1 MKIRKLMVLPLIIV
15 TFTSC
20 ELNHGTTS
28 NDNEDIGSIS
38 SDKTEG
44 EISSPIN
51 SNTSQI
57 EQSTTE
63 EIDGNL
69 IKLKVWCEYKQ
80 TGFIEETVEKFKDIY
95 QDVKFDFTIE
105 SVYESAA
112 LSKMEK
118 DFDSSADVFHFY
130 GGDLT
135 QLNKQ
140 GFLYDFNDDG
150 SRITLNSLEFSN
162 GCLSSGQIDDKQYAI
177 PYTSNTYFMYYDP
190 NVYKKEDV
198 KSVENMLKV
207 NVSEKK
213 SSYKYNAAFD
223 FGNGWYGQSILYSS
237 GATVNETT
245 GSFDNAEQG
254 ASYLA
259 KCAHNEKLVMAEG
272 YLNAIKDAAAV
283 VTGSWDAAA
292 IKEKFG
298 DGYACA
304 PLPTLNFGDG
314 EVPWKAVG
322 NYEMIGV
329 KSSSQEEVFASKFAL
344 FLSSAEIQRDRYI
357 RYGQAPT
364 NEKTIEYPEVAS
376 CKEIV
381 VQTQTLAY
389 TFTQPTTLY
398 DKNNYW
404 NFYNS
409 FWSDLKVAD
418 TDEKVSIALQSF
430 NENLKKNFSSSI

>member
-1 MKIRKLMVLPLIIV
+1 MKIKKLMVLPLIIV

-20 ELNHGTTS
+20 ELNLGTSGLLSNETTS
-28 NDNEDIGSIS
+28 NVNENIESIS
-38 SDKTEG
+38 SDKT
-44 EISSPIN
+44 
-51 SNTSQI
+51 QI

-63 EIDGNL
+63 AIDRNL
-69 IKLKVWCEYKQ
+69 VKLKVWCDPSQ
-80 TGFIEETVEKFKDIY
+80 TIFIKETMEKFKDIY
-95 QDVKFDFTIE
+95 PDVKFDFTIE
-105 SVYESAA
+105 GVSDWDV
-112 LSKMEK
+112 LSIIEK
-118 DFDSSADVFHFY
+118 NFDSTADVFHF
-130 GGDLT
+130 GVDQFT
-135 QLNKQ
+135 QLYNQ
-140 GFLYDFNDDG
+140 GFLHDFNDDE
-150 SRITLNSLEFSN
+150 SRKTLNSLGISSA
-162 GCLSSGQIDDKQYAI
+162 CLSGGQIDGKQYAI
-177 PYTSNTYFMYYDP
+177 PYTTYTYFMYYDS
-190 NVYKKEDV
+190 NVYTKEDV

-223 FGNGWYGQSILYSS
+223 FGNGWHGQSILYSS

-254 ASYLA
+254 TSYLA
-259 KCAHNEKLVMAEG
+259 KCAHNEKLLMAG
-272 YLNAIKDAAAV
+272 VAIKDAAAV
-283 VTGSWDAAA
+283 VTGLWDAAA

-304 PLPTLNFGDG
+304 PLPTLNFKDE

-329 KSSSQEEVFASKFAL
+329 KSSSQESAFASRFAL
-344 FLSSAEIQRDRYI
+344 FLSSAEIQRDRFI
-357 RYGQAPT
+357 RCGQAPT
-364 NEKTIEYPEVAS
+364 NEKVLEYPDVAS

-381 VQTQTLAY
+381 AQTQTLAY
-389 TFTQPTTLY
+389 TFTQPSTLY

-409 FWSDLKVAD
+409 FWSDLNVAD

>member
-1 MKIRKLMVLPLIIV
+1 MKIKKLMVLPLIIV

-20 ELNHGTTS
+20 ELNLGTSGLLS
-28 NDNEDIGSIS
+28 NE
-38 SDKTEG
+38 T
-44 EISSPIN
+44 
-51 SNTSQI
+51 TSQI

-63 EIDGNL
+63 EINENL
-69 IKLKVWCEYKQ
+69 VKLKVWCDESQ
-80 TGFIEETVEKFKDIY
+80 IIFIKETVEKFKDIY
-95 QDVKFDFTIE
+95 PDVKFNFTIDDV
-105 SVYESAA
+105 SDSDA
-112 LSKMEK
+112 LSKMER
-118 DFDSSADVFHFY
+118 DFDSSADVFHFCV
-130 GGDLT
+130 DQFT
-135 QLNKQ
+135 QLYKQ
-140 GFLYDFNDDG
+140 GFLHDFNDDE
-150 SRITLNSLEFSN
+150 SRKTLNSLGISSA
-162 GCLSSGQIDDKQYAI
+162 CLFNGQIDGKQYAI
-177 PYTSNTYFMYYDP
+177 PYTPNTYFMYYDS
-190 NVYKKEDV
+190 NVYTKEDV

-223 FGNGWYGQSILYSS
+223 FGNSWYGQSILYSS

-254 ASYLA
+254 TKYLA
-259 KCAHNEKLVMAEG
+259 KCAHNEKLVMAG
-272 YLNAIKDAAAV
+272 GTSNIGIDAAAV
-283 VTGSWDAAA
+283 VSGSWDAA
-292 IKEKFG
+292 IINSVLG

-322 NYEMIGV
+322 DYRMIGV
-329 KSSSQEEVFASKFAL
+329 KSSSQEEVFASRFAL
-344 FLSSAEIQRDRYI
+344 FLSSAEIQRDRFI
-357 RYGQAPT
+357 RYGTAPT
-364 NEKTIEYPEVAS
+364 NEKTLEYPEVAS

-381 VQTQTLAY
+381 AQIQTLAN
-389 TFTQPTTLY
+389 TFTQPSTLY